1 MPNSS
6 QTPQLFELSSSPS
19 VANHYIA
26 DLRDVGIQKDSLR
39 FRKNLERIGELL
51 AYELSKTLNYQSALV
66 KTPLGEAST
75 SFVAD
80 ALVLAVILR
89 AGLPMYQGFLNV
101 FDKAESAF
109 VGAYRSP
116 LESDN
121 SFDIVQGYTA
131 TPDLTGKV
139 LIMIDPML
147 ATGKSVV
154 SVYDSLL
161 FHGKPK
167 SVHLVSI
174 IASRQGVNYLQK
186 RLPEA
191 HIWTAAIDEELNQ
204 KSYIVP
210 GLGDAGDLAFGVKEE
225 G

>member
-1 MPNSS
+1 
-6 QTPQLFELSSSPS
+6 
-19 VANHYIA
+19 
-26 DLRDVGIQKDSLR
+26 
-39 FRKNLERIGELL
+39 
-51 AYELSKTLNYQSALV
+51 
-66 KTPLGEAST
+66 
-75 SFVAD
+75 
-80 ALVLAVILR
+80 
-89 AGLPMYQGFLNV
+89 MYQGFLNV

-116 LESDN
+116 MESDN
-121 SFDIVQGYTA
+121 SFDIVQGYTV

-174 IASRQGVNYLQK
+174 IASKPGVSYLQK

-191 HIWTAAIDEELNQ
+191 HIWTGAIDEELNQ

-210 GLGDAGDLAFGVKEE
+210 GLGDAGDLAFGVKEDA
-225 G
+225 

>member
-1 MPNSS
+1 MSDFEK
-6 QTPQLFELSSSPS
+6 TPILFELSKTPS

-26 DLRDVGIQKDSLR
+26 DLRDINIQKDSLR

-51 AYELSKTLNYQSALV
+51 AYELSKTLNYQAAKV
-66 KTPLGEAST
+66 QTPLGESPIN
-75 SFVAD
+75 FVSD

-154 SVYDSLL
+154 SVHESLL

-167 SVHLVSI
+167 SLHLVSI
-174 IASRQGVNYLQK
+174 IASKQGINYLQK
-186 RLPEA
+186 KLPQA

-210 GLGDAGDLAFGVKEE
+210 GLGDAGDLAFGTKE